1 MSSQAGF
8 VEFFDRVNHDK
19 LMSIIARVIDDKPMP
34 KLIRRYLSAGI
45 MENGLGSPR
54 EEGIPQG
61 ILSQSSSVEHH
72 ALRIGSGAGEAWS
85 AFLQTHGDHFI
96 VSLDTP

>member
-1 MSSQAGF
+1 MSSQAGS

-45 MENGLGSPR
+45 MENGLGSLNSR
-54 EEGIPQG
+54 
-61 ILSQSSSVEHH
+61 
-72 ALRIGSGAGEAWS
+72 
-85 AFLQTHGDHFI
+85 FTY
-96 VSLDTP
+96 T